1 MELYSWMREEV
12 TGYST
17 RCFSGATWP
26 LMYQLRLAEGKELKE
41 EQLATRVS
49 PGLYIGS
56 VPVITGPSSGRS
68 EMTCQYL
75 TLLLIISHEN
85 VLLR

>member
-1 MELYSWMREEV
+1 MRDRV

-49 PGLYIGS
+49 PGLYIGC

-68 EMTCQYL
+68 VMTCQYL
-75 TLLLIISHEN
+75 TLVLIVSHEN